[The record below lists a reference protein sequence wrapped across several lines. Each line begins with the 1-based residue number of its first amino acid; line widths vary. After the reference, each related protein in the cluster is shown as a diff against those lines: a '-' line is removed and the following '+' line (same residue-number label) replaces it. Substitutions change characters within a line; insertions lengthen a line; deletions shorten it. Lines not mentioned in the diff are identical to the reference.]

1 MISKYNLWLAQ
12 HEVWNHIN
20 RLFLS
25 FLSTFLH
32 IVGVH
37 CQKLNYIT
45 SPDEYVLLHMFIW
58 CNSMIDFCCECAVFR
73 ASVHFFSSTDNFWS
87 LLFALGPT
95 WSCLHILQITPM
107 QHKFV
112 CKPWPCHG
120 LPHWWRWYTKKH
132 LIPEWASFK
141 VSDMGNFNWKTSV
154 FTNLAIFTG
163 VKILNNFCSE
173 GLYWRYQQS
182 VPW

>member
-1 MISKYNLWLAQ
+1 MIHSYHDLLMISKYNLWLAQ
-12 HEVWNHIN
+12 HEACNYINH
-20 RLFLS
+20 LFLS

-87 LLFALGPT
+87 LLYVTMLVH
-95 WSCLHILQITPM
+95 WL
-107 QHKFV
+107 V
-112 CKPWPCHG
+112 CWLVMHLFFG
-120 LPHWWRWYTKKH
+120 L
-132 LIPEWASFK
+132 
-141 VSDMGNFNWKTSV
+141 
-154 FTNLAIFTG
+154 
-163 VKILNNFCSE
+163 
-173 GLYWRYQQS
+173 
-182 VPW
+182 